1 MDRAGAAPSP
11 TASRLAREL
20 VRGSRADA
28 LVPELE
34 RWLAGSARFRDFAT
48 ANESK
53 IRKKLRGAADPDAL
67 RDVRLEL
74 EVARLLIADRRVV
87 LEWEPFGS
95 ASGGPDFGLTL
106 PGLRSVNVEV
116 TRLRRPAATAEAGV
130 PWLAKLR
137 QLPPGAPNIVVAAID
152 GPTADALDVAA
163 SVLRV
168 RERADAKD
176 EAFFAARG
184 IAGSRAFY
192 GRFLRLGAVLSWAQ
206 GGAGANRVAVW
217 RHGSARIPVPD
228 RIVRACE
235 AALRDGGP

>member
-95 ASGGPDFGLTL
+95 ASGGPDFGLTI

-130 PWLAKLR
+130 PLAR
-137 QLPPGAPNIVVAAID
+137 QAPAAAPGSAEHRRRRDRRTHGGRAGRRGIRPPGPRARGREGRGVLHGEGDRGQPR
-152 GPTADALDVAA
+152 
-163 SVLRV
+163 VLR
-168 RERADAKD
+168 
-176 EAFFAARG
+176 
-184 IAGSRAFY
+184 
-192 GRFLRLGAVLSWAQ
+192 
-206 GGAGANRVAVW
+206 
-217 RHGSARIPVPD
+217 P
-228 RIVRACE
+228 
-235 AALRDGGP
+235 